1 MQLEPS
7 ERGALLTRLL
17 DDGRV
22 IDLWAQ
28 LFNWKLTISRDLAD
42 LGSLDEW

>member
-1 MQLEPS
+1 MRPELS
-7 ERGALLTRLL
+7 ERGALLTRVL

-22 IDLWAQ
+22 IDLWPQ

-42 LGSLDEW
+42 GGSLDEW